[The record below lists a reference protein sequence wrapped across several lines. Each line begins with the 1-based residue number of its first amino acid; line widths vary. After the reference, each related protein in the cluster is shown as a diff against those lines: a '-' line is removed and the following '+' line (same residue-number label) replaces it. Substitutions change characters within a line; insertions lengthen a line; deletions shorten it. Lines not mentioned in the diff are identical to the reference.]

1 MSQEPDYIVYQPPSP
16 SVGGGPAEGVAP
28 RPLTEGLWQQEAL
41 SILQMYADG
50 ERFSPLKPG
59 PGEPTA

>member
-1 MSQEPDYIVYQPPSP
+1 MSQEPDYLVYQPPSY
-16 SVGGGPAEGVAP
+16 SGGTPVEGAPP

-41 SILQMYADG
+41 SILQMYADQ